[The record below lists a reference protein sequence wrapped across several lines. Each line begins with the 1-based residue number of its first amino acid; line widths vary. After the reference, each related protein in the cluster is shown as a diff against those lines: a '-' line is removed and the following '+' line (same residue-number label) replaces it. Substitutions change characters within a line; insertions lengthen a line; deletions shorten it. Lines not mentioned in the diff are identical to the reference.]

1 MSACEKNILFL
12 EMQLKYMVDAA
23 FMQPGESQVFSQYLL
38 GQTMHIDVWDGDS
51 LLLVGSIAVP
61 LKVRQA
67 RKCLGDISIRA
78 LKQNR
83 DLKQTRTATPTS
95 EARKIFLRNP
105 RILLSISLL
114 WLPCMFLFR

>member
-1 MSACEKNILFL
+1 
-12 EMQLKYMVDAA
+12 MQLKYMVDPA

-67 RKCLGDISIRA
+67 RKCLGDISIR
-78 LKQNR
+78 

>member
-1 MSACEKNILFL
+1 
-12 EMQLKYMVDAA
+12 MQLKYMVDPA

-67 RKCLGDISIRA
+67 RKSQGQLALGT
-78 LKQNR
+78 LNR
-83 DLKQTRTATPTS
+83 DPRYKKTVDQVESLISATHETRAC
-95 EARKIFLRNP
+95 N
-105 RILLSISLL
+105 
-114 WLPCMFLFR
+114 

>member
-1 MSACEKNILFL
+1 MNVFCLFL
-12 EMQLKYMVDAA
+12 EMQLKYMVDPA

-67 RKCLGDISIRA
+67 RKSQGQLALGTLSKA
-78 LKQNR
+78 AETNY
-83 DLKQTRTATPTS
+83 TRQKAHV
-95 EARKIFLRNP
+95 N
-105 RILLSISLL
+105 
-114 WLPCMFLFR
+114 M